1 LKAAGALKDVWQPGD
16 RIAFKKE
23 AVEQALSE
31 LQQKFGSPEKLK
43 ALAENL
49 RDHVGKV
56 DWKRYA
62 VAAGHG
68 AWEGDTGV
76 RFRVSTADIL
86 REPKAN
92 ERMLDALLE
101 EARAQFG
108 CAVLIDCHSMPSR
121 GGPLESDAG
130 RPRADIVLGDCFGEA
145 CAPAVT
151 ARAEHTLAGLGY
163 SVRRNAPYV
172 ISDLSE
178 RRQPGGSTEDGR
190 VRAAVRL
197 PLAVKLS
204 PYYTAFAHMA
214 ERLAEARAD
223 GLVLF
228 NRFLQPDIDLETLAV
243 KPGLKLSTSDELRLP
258 LRWIAILHGRVP
270 VSLAATSGAHTVEDV
285 IKLLLVGADVVMLA
299 SVLLER
305 GPGCLRELTT
315 GLRAWLDEREYA
327 SVEQMKGSLSQIA
340 HPDPAAFERAQYM
353 RALISYSPGVRD
365 RSTPR

>member
-1 LKAAGALKDVWQPGD
+1 MSAELRTTYLGLELESPLVASASPLTGELETLRALEQAGAAAVVLPSLFEEQIEHESVEVHEALEHGTHSFAEALTYFPELDDYNTGPDAYLEHLAAAKTALGIPVIASLNGVTPGGWLRYAELAQEAGAD
-16 RIAFKKE
+16 AIELNVYHVETDPYNSGA
-23 AVEQALSE
+23 AVEDRT
-31 LQQKFGSPEKLK
+31 
-43 ALAENL
+43 L
-49 RDHVGKV
+49 RL
-56 DWKRYA
+56 
-62 VAAGHG
+62 
-68 AWEGDTGV
+68 
-76 RFRVSTADIL
+76 VS
-86 REPKAN
+86 
-92 ERMLDALLE
+92 
-101 EARAQFG
+101 
-108 CAVLIDCHSMPSR
+108 
-121 GGPLESDAG
+121 
-130 RPRADIVLGDCFGEA
+130 
-145 CAPAVT
+145 
-151 ARAEHTLAGLGY
+151 
-163 SVRRNAPYV
+163 
-172 ISDLSE
+172 
-178 RRQPGGSTEDGR
+178 R
-190 VRAAVRL
+190 VRSSVSI
-197 PLAVKLS
+197 PVAVKLS